1 MKIPV
6 SICFPSHTFV
16 GTTPVQDRTPAC
28 KQASGGLR
36 GQKEGQAQKGKLGSA
51 VLERGTSQSPFPW
64 AVVFTVQSGHSGLP
78 SGQIGPRE
86 IQ

>member
-1 MKIPV
+1 ML
-6 SICFPSHTFV
+6 SITYFCRDNSSS
-16 GTTPVQDRTPAC
+16 GSDSSI
-28 KQASGGLR
+28 QASLR
-36 GQKEGQAQKGKLGSA
+36 RSKRAEGGQAQKGKLGSA